1 MISLSCV
8 PIYTST
14 SVQNVRANPTKK
26 PIIVHQKEDRVDLKS
41 SYITN
46 NTLNLEIMRVT
57 YCRII
62 TTQSMIA
69 DSTTTKTLTD
79 YSIRA
84 QQAIGGVSLGAIAIG
99 SLVAATKCTAEE
111 KYDSCS
117 NSDRQTKGAF
127 IIGTGI
133 IMGGWFIG
141 NAINAKDLHKL
152 IISDPKVE
160 TTKYKVCKTDP
171 FANVVV
177 RLYVTE
183 QSTLISNTNNKG
195 IVAFDLSTINIPDNT
210 SMVNV
215 LVAGVSFSIDVSG
228 LQLLK
233 QRKIDREIELEQQRF
248 IFLKKARQEQ
258 EDQLTANRIRQEQED
273 KIIKEEMRQSAENY
287 QKLLIEIR
295 KKQAQDKEIIKRQK
309 QLPQTSREKLQSN
322 DK

>member
-1 MISLSCV
+1 MINLACV
-8 PIYTST
+8 PIHTSI
-14 SVQNVRANPTKK
+14 SIQNVRANPTKK
-26 PIIVHQKEDRVDLKS
+26 PIIVHQKEDKVTLKS

-46 NTLNLEIMRVT
+46 NTLNLEIMRVA
-57 YCRII
+57 YCRTI
-62 TTQSMIA
+62 TTQPMIA

-99 SLVAATKCTAEE
+99 SLLASTKCTTEE
-111 KYDSCS
+111 KYDTCS

-141 NAINAKDLHKL
+141 NAINAKDLHKRIVL
-152 IISDPKVE
+152 DPNVE
-160 TTKYKVCKTDP
+160 TTKYKVCNTNP
-171 FANVVV
+171 FTNVAVQ
-177 RLYVTE
+177 LYITE

-195 IVAFDLSTINIPDNT
+195 MVTFDLSMINIPDNIPI
-210 SMVNV
+210 VGV
-215 LVAGVSFSIDVSG
+215 LVDGVNFSIDVSG

-233 QRKIDREIELEQQRF
+233 QRKIDREKELEQQRF

-258 EDQLTANRIRQEQED
+258 EDQLAATKLRQEQED
-273 KIIKEEMRQSAENY
+273 KIIKAEMRQSAENY
-287 QKLLIEIR
+287 QKFLIEIR
-295 KKQAQDKEIIKRQK
+295 RKQAQVKEIIKRQR
-309 QLPQTSREKLQSN
+309 QLPQTSREKMQSN